1 MHLLFLNEYV
11 NCADLIWNS
20 AVAFPLMLTS
30 LLKLILFYLSVYLN
44 LPDNHQEHREA
55 IGLSAILLSYGR
67 SRTAKTCT
75 YIDVVYKRIL
85 LYLFFNDRA
94 FFLIKKDA
102 STKNFN
108 LETLFPFG
116 RGQLSSLSSF
126 QMKFV
131 PFSLKSTHFSAFLYR
146 MRVCT
151 FAY

>member
-1 MHLLFLNEYV
+1 MKMHLLFLNEYV
-11 NCADLIWNS
+11 KCKSDLIWNP

-44 LPDNHQEHREA
+44 LPDNQQELREA
-55 IGLSAILLSYGR
+55 YGQ
-67 SRTAKTCT
+67 SRTAKACT
-75 YIDVVYKRIL
+75 YIDVL